1 MQIAE
6 RLNFNTRLM
15 DFCLRAIDWKE
26 NGPQETYLG
35 TFAACLE
42 RTIIAEQLFRAELT
56 RPRPGIYVRTAE
68 DDE

>member
-6 RLNFNTRLM
+6 RLNFNSRLM

-26 NGPQETYLG
+26 NGPQEAYLG
-35 TFAACLE
+35 SFAACLD

-56 RPRPGIYVRTAE
+56 RPRPGIHVRTE
-68 DDE
+68 EEE